1 MLNDDDALD
10 LFKSTMKTPETS
22 AVAFLQKTDRSASK
36 IVKARALIASQSAS
50 SPAVALLQHTL
61 TSALRSKKVDFSKV
75 LTMIDDMVSLLG
87 KEQKTDGEQKKYCED
102 ELDKNDDTKKDL
114 EGENKSLE
122 TSIAEM
128 KDSIAVLGE
137 EIAAL
142 QAKIADLD
150 KSVQEAS
157 EQRKKEHAEFEQVV
171 ADNVTA
177 MKLIEMAKNRLN
189 KFYNPALYVA
199 PPVEE
204 MSAEDRIFAAA
215 GGELQTTPAPT
226 GLAAAKLAAGAFIQL
241 ASDAAPGP
249 APEGPSYKKSG
260 KSNSVIALMDGL
272 IGELKTGNQ
281 DMTKDEEFA
290 QKEYE
295 QMLKDAEESRAED
308 SKSTTD
314 KQEAKAQLEENLN
327 EEKNTYKLKV
337 QALADTVATI
347 ADLHKSCD
355 FLLENFEVRLS
366 ARSKEIEG
374 LKKAKAVLSGA
385 DYSLF

>member
-1 MLNDDDALD
+1 
-10 LFKSTMKTPETS
+10 
-22 AVAFLQKTDRSASK
+22 
-36 IVKARALIASQSAS
+36 
-50 SPAVALLQHTL
+50 
-61 TSALRSKKVDFSKV
+61 V
-75 LTMIDDMVSLLG
+75 L
-87 KEQKTDGEQKKYCED
+87 
-102 ELDKNDDTKKDL
+102 
-114 EGENKSLE
+114 
-122 TSIAEM
+122 
-128 KDSIAVLGE
+128 
-137 EIAAL
+137 
-142 QAKIADLD
+142 
-150 KSVQEAS
+150 
-157 EQRKKEHAEFEQVV
+157 

-204 MSAEDRIFAAA
+204 MSAEDRIFTAA
-215 GGELQTTPAPT
+215 GGELETTPAPT
-226 GLAAAKLAAGAFIQL
+226 GLAAAKLAAASFIQL
-241 ASDAAPGP
+241 KSSQP
-249 APEGPSYKKSG
+249 ATPTYKKSG

-281 DMTKDEEFA
+281 DMTHDEEDA

-308 SKSTTD
+308 SKSITD

-374 LKKAKAVLSGA
+374 LKKAMAVLSGA